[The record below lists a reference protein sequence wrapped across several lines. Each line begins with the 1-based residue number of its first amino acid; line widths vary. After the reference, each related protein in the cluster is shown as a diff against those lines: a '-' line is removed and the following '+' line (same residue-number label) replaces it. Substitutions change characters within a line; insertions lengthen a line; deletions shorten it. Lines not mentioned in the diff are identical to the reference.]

1 MLEKLKGYIGK
12 LVYRFKRKETSHD
25 ALNTLKLWDEELK
38 EYFDIINP
46 KVWFWEVHKKLKTI
60 KEKDSDFHKKFILSL
75 WEKDENWKPKYKNII
90 DDVYRRMENRN
101 KNIDK
106 TERKKAKKLLDE
118 VKNNSINI
126 FEKIIGKLQS
136 EENKDMKISW
146 FRISTLI
153 KILRGDCFC
162 FNTVKDWARYIQFD
176 KEYTSEE
183 GWEQILQYE
192 NSQEGEKHILI
203 SRRHVDEWADLDK
216 MKDCLLNYKKFI
228 SYYLTEVKPYV
239 ASETWLN
246 DTEFFE
252 YYVSY
257 LERNEKNLQ
266 KQKNNKKSKTIE
278 NLNLTEE
285 LSIWGITPLP
295 LVEEGKSDEE
305 YKERRRDF
313 IEDWETSLS
322 KALSEYENTWEDE
335 KEQKHK
341 RLKEGATIL
350 DLNKLS

>member
-1 MLEKLKGYIGK
+1 MLEKLKEYKNRLIC
-12 LVYRFKRKETSHD
+12 RFKRKETSND

-46 KVWFWEVHKKLKTI
+46 KVWFWEVHKKLKAI
-60 KEKDSDFHKKFILSL
+60 KEKDSDSHKKFILSL

-90 DDVYRRMENRN
+90 DDVYRRMENRS
-101 KNIDK
+101 KDIDK
-106 TERKKAKKLLDE
+106 KERKKAKKLLDE

-126 FEKIIGKLQS
+126 FEKIIKKLQS
-136 EENKDMKISW
+136 EENKDKKISW

-153 KILRGDCFC
+153 KILRGDSFC
-162 FNTVKDWARYIQFD
+162 FNTREDSNPRYIQFD

-183 GWEQILQYE
+183 EWEQILQYE

-203 SRRHVDEWADLDK
+203 SRRHVDEWAGLDK
-216 MKDCLLNYKKFI
+216 MEECLLKYKKFI
-228 SYYLTEVKPYV
+228 SYYLAEVKPYV

-252 YYVSY
+252 YYAKY
-257 LERNEKNLQ
+257 LSREWREPEDQ
-266 KQKNNKKSKTIE
+266 KTIN
-278 NLNLTEE
+278 NLILTKK
-285 LSIWGITPLP
+285 LSIWGITLLP
-295 LVEEGKSDEE
+295 LVEEWKSYE
-305 YKERRRDF
+305 ERRREF
-313 IEDWETSLS
+313 VKDWKSSLS
-322 KALSEYENTWEDE
+322 KALSEYEKIKDE
-335 KEQKHK
+335 NRQKK